1 LKFYEA
7 GSLCEPA
14 FFILKQKWNFKM
26 GLREKLSE
34 DLKNA
39 MKSGDKIRLE
49 VVRMLQ
55 TMLRRREI
63 ERKGEGKEL
72 TEEDEIQVI
81 KSEIKKR
88 KEAIEL
94 FEKGGRIDLAEKEKR
109 ELEILNEYLPK
120 QMSEEE
126 IRGFV
131 EKIIQETGAV
141 GQKDFG
147 KVMGLVMRELKG
159 KADGSLVQKIVKEK
173 LSL

>member
-1 LKFYEA
+1 
-7 GSLCEPA
+7 
-14 FFILKQKWNFKM
+14 M
-26 GLREKLSE
+26 GLKEKLQE

-55 TMLRRREI
+55 TMLKRKEI
-63 ERKGEGKEL
+63 ERKGEGKDL

-94 FEKGGRIDLAEKEKR
+94 FEKGGRNDLAEKERK
-109 ELEILNEYLPK
+109 ELEILNEYLPE

-126 IRGFV
+126 IKNFV
-131 EKIIQETGAV
+131 EKVIQEIGATGP
-141 GQKDFG
+141 KDLG
-147 KVMGLVMRELKG
+147 KVMGAVMKELRG
-159 KADGSLVQKIVKEK
+159 KADGALVQKIVKEK
-173 LSL
+173 LQVQ

>member
-1 LKFYEA
+1 MRFYEA
-7 GSLCEPA
+7 GSLYEPA
-14 FFILKQKWNFKM
+14 FFILKQKCNFKM
-26 GLREKLSE
+26 GLKERLSE

-63 ERKGEGKEL
+63 ERKGEGKDL

-94 FEKGGRIDLAEKEKR
+94 FEKGGRVDLAEKERK
-109 ELEILNEYLPK
+109 ELEILNEYLPE

-126 IRGFV
+126 IREIVGR
-131 EKIIQETGAV
+131 IIQETGAV

-147 KVMGLVMRELKG
+147 KVMGLAMKELKG

-173 LSL
+173 LGM

>member
-1 LKFYEA
+1 
-7 GSLCEPA
+7 
-14 FFILKQKWNFKM
+14 M

-173 LSL
+173 LGL

>member
-1 LKFYEA
+1 MALK
-7 GSLCEPA
+7 
-14 FFILKQKWNFKM
+14 
-26 GLREKLSE
+26 EKLSE

-55 TMLRRREI
+55 TMLKRKEI
-63 ERKGEGKEL
+63 ERRGEGKEL

-94 FEKGGRIDLAEKEKR
+94 FEKGGRNDLAEKEKK
-109 ELEILNEYLPK
+109 ELEILNEYLPA

-126 IRGFV
+126 IKNFV
-131 EKIIQETGAV
+131 EKVIQELGAS
-141 GQKDFG
+141 GPKDLG
-147 KVMGLVMRELKG
+147 KVMGAVMKELRG

-173 LSL
+173 LQA

>member
-1 LKFYEA
+1 
-7 GSLCEPA
+7 
-14 FFILKQKWNFKM
+14 M
-26 GLREKLSE
+26 GLREKLAE

-55 TMLRRREI
+55 TMIRRKEI

-72 TEEDEIQVI
+72 TEEDEIQVV

-94 FEKGGRIDLAEKEKR
+94 FEKGGRSDLAEKEKK
-109 ELEILNEYLPK
+109 ELEILNEYLPE

-126 IRGFV
+126 IEKFV
-131 EKIIQETGAV
+131 EKVINEIGAS
-141 GQKDFG
+141 GPKDVG
-147 KVMGLVMRELKG
+147 KVMGAVMKELRG
-159 KADGSLVQKIVKEK
+159 KADGALVQKIVKEK
-173 LSL
+173 LQAQ